1 MLTRQVQL
9 YVKNDFVLP
18 DVYSKGTLEEVEEA
32 LLVGANIQG
41 IVKTRRGNDEIKKI
55 TELKDGEIARIQ
67 GMYNE

>member
-32 LLVGANIQG
+32 LLVGANIYYS
-41 IVKTRRGNDEIKKI
+41 ISK
-55 TELKDGEIARIQ
+55 LFLYY
-67 GMYNE
+67 YN